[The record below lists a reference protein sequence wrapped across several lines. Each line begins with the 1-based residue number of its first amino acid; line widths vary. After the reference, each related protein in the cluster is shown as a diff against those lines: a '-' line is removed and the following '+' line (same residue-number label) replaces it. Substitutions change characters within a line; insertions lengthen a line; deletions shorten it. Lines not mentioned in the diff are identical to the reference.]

1 MQCAS
6 FFYRQGITSLRFRRT
21 IIRIVS
27 HITNACIQS
36 DHQTFTHQYD
46 PAMTAS
52 TSFDGLLSVTRKLI
66 MPSDLI
72 SRLQPKKKMPKT
84 TVSASTHITAICT
97 ARMMNTLR
105 SSSVVD
111 TNPLS
116 VTTEDTLQHD
126 RKFSLL
132 LLENKALSVSLKTVE
147 FILNYSPGSPGRE
160 EQVRTKTPAEVSFS
174 SVKSQ
179 EQTRS

>member
-1 MQCAS
+1 
-6 FFYRQGITSLRFRRT
+6 
-21 IIRIVS
+21 
-27 HITNACIQS
+27 
-36 DHQTFTHQYD
+36 
-46 PAMTAS
+46 MTAS

-84 TVSASTHITAICT
+84 TVSASTHMTAICT

-160 EQVRTKTPAEVSFS
+160 EQVCTKTPAEVSFS

-179 EQTRS
+179 EQIIS

>member
-1 MQCAS
+1 
-6 FFYRQGITSLRFRRT
+6 
-21 IIRIVS
+21 
-27 HITNACIQS
+27 
-36 DHQTFTHQYD
+36 
-46 PAMTAS
+46 MTAS
-52 TSFDGLLSVTRKLI
+52 TSFDGLLSMTRKLI

-126 RKFSLL
+126 RKLSLL

-160 EQVRTKTPAEVSFS
+160 EQFCKVTRANKILTEFVGRHAVERMVVLGPVVEVIRGSGVQRTGV
-174 SVKSQ
+174 
-179 EQTRS
+179 